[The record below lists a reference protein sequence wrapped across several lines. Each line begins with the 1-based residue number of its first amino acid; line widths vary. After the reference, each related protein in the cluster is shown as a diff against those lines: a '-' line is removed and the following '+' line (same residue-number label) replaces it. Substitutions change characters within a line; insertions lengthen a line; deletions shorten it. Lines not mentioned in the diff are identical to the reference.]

1 MTRKT
6 SSTRAAA
13 DRPADWTQAITR
25 FAGHL
30 VDQEKSEHTQKNYRD
45 DLLAFT
51 DWYQKSYQ
59 ERPDL
64 GALAPSEL
72 REWKAHLR
80 DALKLE
86 PATVNRKLAAL
97 RSFLRWAAAEGLAPE
112 MVAPKSIKQVKP
124 PPRWL
129 DRKEQRASSAPSSA
143 TAWPATS
150 PWSRSCST
158 PACGSPSSPRCA
170 GPTWRSATARAS

>member
-1 MTRKT
+1 MQTSTHSSAPWRGLSSPIGAAKPRKT
-6 SSTRAAA
+6 RRRIRAGKKSRGFHDQEDELDQAAA

-30 VDQEKSEHTQKNYRD
+30 VDQEKSDHTQKNYRE

-51 DWYQKSYQ
+51 DWYQKTYQ

-64 GALAPSEL
+64 RALAPSEL

-129 DRKEQRASSAPSSA
+129 DRKEQRA
-143 TAWPATS
+143 
-150 PWSRSCST
+150 
-158 PACGSPSSPRCA
+158 
-170 GPTWRSATARAS
+170 

>member
-1 MTRKT
+1 MPRKT
-6 SSTRAAA
+6 TPAAQRPATWTRAL
-13 DRPADWTQAITR
+13 TR
-25 FAGHL
+25 FADHL
-30 VDQEKSEHTQKNYRD
+30 VDQEKSDHTQKNYRE

-51 DWYQKSYQ
+51 DWYQQTYQ

-80 DALKLE
+80 DDLKLE

-97 RSFLRWAAAEGLAPE
+97 RSFLAWAAAEGLAAELVTPR
-112 MVAPKSIKQVKP
+112 SIKQVKP

-129 DRKEQRASSAPSSA
+129 DRRQQRAWSAPSSA

-158 PACGSPSSPRCA
+158 PGCGSPSWPTCG
-170 GPTWRSATARAS
+170 GPTWRSATGRAS